1 MAGAKPA
8 MKSFVKNKMR
18 LNRMKRFLLLA
29 LILSALPSMNAQA
42 QFSPEGRK
50 ARPRAECERVCNEI
64 SPDFAVNRK
73 GLDIIRAEIEK
84 EKEPAKLK
92 ELRKKE
98 EAELERVRV
107 KAEKDCTKM
116 CSHNPG

>member
-1 MAGAKPA
+1 
-8 MKSFVKNKMR
+8 MKI
-18 LNRMKRFLLLA
+18 FLLLT
-29 LILSALPSMNAQA
+29 LMLSALPCIEAQA

-50 ARPRAECERVCNEI
+50 ARPRAECERVCNEV

-98 EAELERVRV
+98 EDELERVRI
-107 KAEKDCTKM
+107 KAEKDCTKI
-116 CSHNPG
+116 CSRNPE